1 MFKFSKIV
9 SAVALAVAGVA
20 ANADVVIDTFDTDQ
34 ASYDATAAMLN
45 IKGVYDITPD
55 SKGAANETSGAG
67 IIGGFR
73 DVYIS
78 SDSGNSLNQAQV
90 SGGNF
95 SLSSASQNVAQ
106 AIVRWDGDNSLAGGS
121 SLDGLSFATAQNTI
135 NATGLLA
142 SNGGIGYDLA
152 GFASGIAVK
161 ADSDTLL
168 TIEFRV
174 YTDANNW
181 SSQSFTYT
189 SGFVGNTMFLFDNFV
204 NQGSNGGANFSNVG
218 AMSLLVNVGGTLKSD
233 IEIDFVKAVP
243 EPGSL
248 ALAGLALAGLGMARR
263 RKAAAK

>member
-20 ANADVVIDTFDTDQ
+20 ANAEVVIDTFDTNQ
-34 ASYDATAAMLN
+34 ASYDALAAALN
-45 IKGVYDITPD
+45 IKGVYDLTANGA
-55 SKGAANETSGAG
+55 GAANETAGAG

-78 SDSGNSLNQAQV
+78 THTGDSLNQAQV
-90 SGGNF
+90 SGGNY
-95 SLSSASQNVAQ
+95 SLSSASGNIAQ
-106 AIVRWDGDNSLAGGS
+106 SIVRWDGDNANVGGS
-121 SLDGLSFATAQNTI
+121 SLDGLSFATASNTI
-135 NATGLLA
+135 NATGLKA
-142 SNGGIGYDLA
+142 SNGGLGYDLA
-152 GFASGIAVK
+152 GFASGISVK

-168 TIEFRV
+168 KIEFRV
-174 YTDANNW
+174 YTDATNW
-181 SSQSFTYT
+181 SSQTFEYT
-189 SGFVGNTMFLFDNFV
+189 SGFVGNTMFLFDDFV
-204 NQGSNGGANFSNVG
+204 SMGSSGGVDFSNVG

-263 RKAAAK
+263 RKVAAK